1 VAVPEL
7 GVFNNIDAD
16 VIALR
21 NLRATPVNHKVFV
34 WFDKANPGGM
44 VMGDNA
50 DAGAIAGVVED
61 KGIDLNAG
69 VPVNYIPQG
78 QVTGVRFEGITKV
91 RAANVAITAGEKV
104 YAVPAT
110 GKVTNVATGNTFV
123 GVALTGTSGAD
134 DELVVV
140 RLALHGS

>member
-1 VAVPEL
+1 MPEL
-7 GVFNNIDAD
+7 AVFDNIDGD
-16 VIALR
+16 VLALR
-21 NLRATPVNHKVFV
+21 NLRAGQINHKVFV

-50 DAGAIAGVVED
+50 DAGAIAGVVES
-61 KGIDLNAG
+61 KGMDTSAG
-69 VPVNYIPQG
+69 VPVNYIPQN
-78 QVTGVRFEGITKV
+78 QVANVRFEGITKV

-104 YAVPAT
+104 YAIPAT

-123 GVALTGTSGAD
+123 GVALTSTSGAD